1 LELIILTGNIGCG
14 KSTKAL
20 ELAKQG
26 YVIVNDDAIS
36 TMIGGGDYNLYD
48 KSKKYLY
55 KSIELYCVDLGLGT
69 NRSVVADMPNMKSI
83 SRSRF
88 IDIGK
93 RYNIEIISYDW
104 GRGTSEDLRLR
115 MLDSR
120 GYNDWKKAFYRK
132 FNEYEKPSFDEG
144 FDKIIEMRDK

>member
-1 LELIILTGNIGCG
+1 MELIILTGNVGCG

-20 ELAKQG
+20 EFAKQG

-36 TMIGGGDYNLYD
+36 TMVGGGDYSLYD

-69 NRSVVADMPNMKSI
+69 NRSVVVDMPNMKSI

-93 RYNIEIISYDW
+93 RYKIDIISYDW
-104 GRGTSEDLRLR
+104 GRGKFKDLLR
-115 MLDSR
+115 RQEESR
-120 GYNDWKKAFYRK
+120 GYKYWNEAFFRK
-132 FNEYEKPSFDEG
+132 EQEYEEPTLEEG
-144 FDKIIEMRDK
+144 FNLIIKME